1 MVIMVILIV
10 DPDHLIMMTLEWYD
24 WSDIEIDEGYCDP
37 FREEVGGES
46 VITSCKSGMTVD
58 DAVIAAVREH
68 GDTLC
73 LSDYS
78 GNIDLGPGE
87 CFPRSG
93 SKLDT
98 TPEGRIRGFHA
109 EGPAGAEELAGA

>member
-1 MVIMVILIV
+1 M
-10 DPDHLIMMTLEWYD
+10 
-24 WSDIEIDEGYCDP
+24 
-37 FREEVGGES
+37 
-46 VITSCKSGMTVD
+46 D

-87 CFPRSG
+87 CFPR
-93 SKLDT
+93 
-98 TPEGRIRGFHA
+98 P
-109 EGPAGAEELAGA
+109 